1 MSKTSTVCHKRSS
14 VITEGVPKQPT
25 TDQIDY
31 GEIAINYAANGE
43 TLYIKNS
50 ENAIAEFKDNKYYQ
64 KQLSEYTKKS
74 EIVNSL
80 SSTDG
85 TVPLS
90 ANQGKVLNDKFG
102 GYIPKTG
109 GASGTIEIY
118 SNTDD
123 NTIIGNSGNM
133 GFIIIREDMHQ
144 SDDNWNIFTDGYAEF
159 KGLKVKGSNVVTQAD
174 VVNSLASTDQT
185 KPLSANMGKV
195 LSDKLRTGDLIPK
208 EAKMQWGGQNNNEG
222 NLSPIESLLTDSANR
237 LTFGNAEGVTVEYS
251 TDGGSTWNAYTERT
265 DYEKLLY
272 PVADATFCLGGS
284 DSTDRET
291 TLDDMLRITINA
303 KGVGRYL
310 GGIRKMLIYGST
322 RNASSLNVVLEK
334 RTAISGVEGGGDN
347 AFEQVGTLTYDGW
360 PAWGAISLN
369 DSFFGTWSTATA
381 YNNGSVIEYRLTFSV
396 NSIAYTT
403 YGAPY
408 IQLVKLHSLIVY
420 EAEEFISKYGSPLQL
435 MNDGYIHTDRELYLT
450 RRVQAQNIQVSNL
463 NVLSS
468 LNITSSTTI
477 QGVLTVG
484 SKISAGGNIEGGAKL
499 TVEGDATLKSNAT
512 VSGDL
517 TVNGTLNYTMARVE
531 TSEASVTLDASKYTV
546 INCGSGLTINLPNG
560 YATDGKEYVCELH
573 TGSIAPTISFY
584 SDIKFAY
591 GENFVDGFE
600 PNYVYQISI
609 QNSLAVVIP
618 FV

>member
-1 MSKTSTVCHKRSS
+1 MSKINTVCHKRSS

-50 ENAIAEFKDNKYYQ
+50 ENAIAKFKDDKYYQ
-64 KQLSEYTKKS
+64 KQLSEKQDKLVSGTNIKTVNGESLLGDGNIFIPKVFIDDATDESVAIHSQESDILSSVVFVSPTTHTHFEYTKRS

-90 ANQGKVLNDKFG
+90 AKQ
-102 GYIPKTG
+102 
-109 GASGTIEIY
+109 
-118 SNTDD
+118 
-123 NTIIGNSGNM
+123 
-133 GFIIIREDMHQ
+133 
-144 SDDNWNIFTDGYAEF
+144 
-159 KGLKVKGSNVVTQAD
+159 
-174 VVNSLASTDQT
+174 
-185 KPLSANMGKV
+185 GKV
-195 LSDKLRTGDLIPK
+195 LSDKLRTGDLIAK
-208 EAKMQWGGQNNNEG
+208 EAKTQWGGRNNNEG

-251 TDGGSTWNAYTERT
+251 TDGGSTWNAYTEET
-265 DYEKLLY
+265 DYGKLLHPIY
-272 PVADATFCLGGS
+272 SGTFCLGGS
-284 DSTDRET
+284 KSTDRAT
-291 TLDDMLRITINA
+291 TLNDMLRITINA
-303 KGVGRYL
+303 KGIGRYL
-310 GGIRKMLIYGST
+310 GGIKKMLIYGST

-334 RTAISGVEGGGDN
+334 RTAISGVAGGGDN
-347 AFEQVGTLTYDGW
+347 AFVQAGTLTFEGW
-360 PAWGAISLN
+360 PAWGAISLEDN
-369 DSFFGTWSTATA
+369 FFGTWLNSET
-381 YNNGSVIEYRLTFSV
+381 YNNGSVIEYRLTFSINKV
-396 NSIAYTT
+396 SYTT
-403 YGAPY
+403 YGAPF
-408 IQLVKLHSLIVY
+408 IQLVKLHSLTVY
-420 EAEEFISKYGSPLQL
+420 EADEFISRYGSSVLL
-435 MNDGYIHTDRELYLT
+435 MSDGMIHSDREFYLT
-450 RRVQAQNIQVSNL
+450 KRVQAQNIQVSNL

-468 LNITSSTTI
+468 LNITPSTTI

-484 SKISAGGNIEGGAKL
+484 SKISASGNIEGKGSL
-499 TVEGDATLKSNAT
+499 TIDGDTNLKANAT

-531 TSEASVTLDASKYTV
+531 TSEASVTLDASKYAV
-546 INCGSGLTINLPNG
+546 INCGSELTINLPNG

-573 TGSIAPTISFY
+573 TGSIAPAISFP
-584 SDIKFAY
+584 SDIKFAF

>member
-477 QGVLTVG
+477 QGVLTV
-484 SKISAGGNIEGGAKL
+484 
-499 TVEGDATLKSNAT
+499 EGDATLKSNAT

>member
-1 MSKTSTVCHKRSS
+1 MSKINTVCHKRSS
-14 VITEGVPKQPT
+14 VITEGIPKQPT

-64 KQLSEYTKKS
+64 KQLSDKQDKLVSGTNIKTVNGESLLGDGNIFIPKVFIDDATDESVAIHSQESDILSSVVFVSPTTHTHFEYTKRS

-90 ANQGKVLNDKFG
+90 AKQ
-102 GYIPKTG
+102 
-109 GASGTIEIY
+109 
-118 SNTDD
+118 
-123 NTIIGNSGNM
+123 
-133 GFIIIREDMHQ
+133 
-144 SDDNWNIFTDGYAEF
+144 
-159 KGLKVKGSNVVTQAD
+159 
-174 VVNSLASTDQT
+174 
-185 KPLSANMGKV
+185 GKV
-195 LSDKLRTGDLIPK
+195 LSDKLRTGDLIAK
-208 EAKMQWGGQNNNEG
+208 EAKTQWGGRNNNEG

-251 TDGGSTWNAYTERT
+251 TDGGSTWNAYTEET
-265 DYEKLLY
+265 DYGKLLHPIY
-272 PVADATFCLGGS
+272 SGTFCLGGS
-284 DSTDRET
+284 KSTDRAT
-291 TLDDMLRITINA
+291 TLNDMLRITINA
-303 KGVGRYL
+303 KGIGRYL
-310 GGIRKMLIYGST
+310 GGIKKMLIYGST

-334 RTAISGVEGGGDN
+334 RTAISGVAGGGDN
-347 AFEQVGTLTYDGW
+347 AFVQAGTLTFEGW
-360 PAWGAISLN
+360 PAWGAISLEDN
-369 DSFFGTWSTATA
+369 FFGTWLNSET
-381 YNNGSVIEYRLTFSV
+381 YNNGSVIEYRLTFSINKV
-396 NSIAYTT
+396 SYTT
-403 YGAPY
+403 YGAPF
-408 IQLVKLHSLIVY
+408 IQLVKLHSLTVY
-420 EAEEFISKYGSPLQL
+420 EADEFISRYGSSVLL
-435 MNDGYIHTDRELYLT
+435 MSDGMIHSDREFYLT
-450 RRVQAQNIQVSNL
+450 KRVQAQNMQVSNL

-468 LNITSSTTI
+468 LNITPSTTI

-484 SKISAGGNIEGGAKL
+484 SKISASGNIEGKGSL
-499 TVEGDATLKSNAT
+499 TIDGDTNLKANAT

-546 INCGSGLTINLPNG
+546 INCGSELTINLPNG

-573 TGSIAPTISFY
+573 TGSVAPTISFP
-584 SDIKFAY
+584 SDIKFAF

>member
-1 MSKTSTVCHKRSS
+1 MSKINTVCHKRSS
-14 VITEGVPKQPT
+14 VITEGIPKQPT

-31 GEIAINYAANGE
+31 GEIAINYAASGE

-50 ENAIAEFKDNKYYQ
+50 ENAIAKFKDDKYYQ
-64 KQLSEYTKKS
+64 KQLSDKQDKLVSGTNIKTVNGESLLGDGNIFIPKVFIDDATDESVAIHSQESDILSSVVLVSPTTHTHFEYTKRS

-90 ANQGKVLNDKFG
+90 ANQGKVL
-102 GYIPKTG
+102 
-109 GASGTIEIY
+109 
-118 SNTDD
+118 
-123 NTIIGNSGNM
+123 
-133 GFIIIREDMHQ
+133 
-144 SDDNWNIFTDGYAEF
+144 
-159 KGLKVKGSNVVTQAD
+159 
-174 VVNSLASTDQT
+174 
-185 KPLSANMGKV
+185 
-195 LSDKLRTGDLIPK
+195 SDKLRTGDLIAK
-208 EAKMQWGGQNNNEG
+208 EAKTQWGGQNNNEG

-272 PVADATFCLGGS
+272 PVADASFCLGGS

-291 TLDDMLRITINA
+291 TLNDMLRITINA
-303 KGVGRYL
+303 KGIGRYL
-310 GGIRKMLIYGST
+310 GGIRKMLIYGGT
-322 RNASSLNVVLEK
+322 RNARSLNVVLEA
-334 RTAISGVEGGGDN
+334 RRAVGGVEGGGDN

-360 PAWGAISLN
+360 PAWGAISLH
-369 DSFFGTWSTATA
+369 DPYFGTWNRATT
-381 YNNGSVIEYRLTFSV
+381 YNGGSVIEYRLTFSV
-396 NSIAYTT
+396 NDIAYTT

-420 EAEEFISKYGSPLQL
+420 EAEEFVSKYGSPLQL

-450 RRVQAQNIQVSNL
+450 KRVQAQNMQVSNL

-468 LNITSSTTI
+468 LNITPSTTI

-484 SKISAGGNIEGGAKL
+484 SKISASGNIEGKGSL
-499 TVEGDATLKSNAT
+499 TIDGDTNLKANAT

-517 TVNGTLNYTMARVE
+517 TVNGTLNYTRTRVE

-546 INCGSGLTINLPNG
+546 INCGSELTINLPNG

-573 TGSIAPTISFY
+573 TGSIAPAISFP
-584 SDIKFAY
+584 SDIKFAF

>member
-1 MSKTSTVCHKRSS
+1 MFIDDATDESVAIHSQESDILSS
-14 VITEGVPKQPT
+14 VVFVSPT
-25 TDQIDY
+25 TH
-31 GEIAINYAANGE
+31 
-43 TLYIKNS
+43 TH
-50 ENAIAEFKDNKYYQ
+50 F
-64 KQLSEYTKKS
+64 EYTKKS

-90 ANQGKVLNDKFG
+90 ANQGKVLNDRL
-102 GYIPKTG
+102 
-109 GASGTIEIY
+109 
-118 SNTDD
+118 
-123 NTIIGNSGNM
+123 NS
-133 GFIIIREDMHQ
+133 
-144 SDDNWNIFTDGYAEF
+144 
-159 KGLKVKGSNVVTQAD
+159 
-174 VVNSLASTDQT
+174 
-185 KPLSANMGKV
+185 
-195 LSDKLRTGDLIPK
+195 GDLIAK
-208 EAKMQWGGQNNNEG
+208 EAKTQWGGRNNNEG

-237 LTFGNAEGVTVEYS
+237 LTFGNAEGGTVEYS
-251 TDGGSTWNAYTERT
+251 TDGGSTSNAYTERT

-291 TLDDMLRITINA
+291 TLNDMLRITINA

-310 GGIRKMLIYGST
+310 GGVRKMLIYGGT
-322 RNASSLNVVLEK
+322 RNARSLNVVLEA
-334 RTAISGVEGGGDN
+334 RRAVGGVEGGGDN

-396 NSIAYTT
+396 NSVAYTT

-408 IQLVKLHSLIVY
+408 IQLIKLHSLVVY
-420 EAEEFISKYGSPLQL
+420 EANEFIAKYGSPLLL
-435 MNDGYIHTDRELYLT
+435 MNDGYIHADRELYLT
-450 RRVQAQNIQVSNL
+450 KRVQAQNIQVSNL

-468 LNITSSTTI
+468 LNITPSTTI

-484 SKISAGGNIEGGAKL
+484 SKISASGNIEGNGSL
-499 TVEGDATLKSNAT
+499 TIDGDTNLKANAT

-546 INCGSGLTINLPNG
+546 INCGSELTINLPSG

-573 TGSIAPTISFY
+573 TGSVAPTISFP
-584 SDIKFAY
+584 SDIKFAF

-600 PNYVYQISI
+600 PDSVYQINI
-609 QNSLAVVIP
+609 QNRLAIVIP
-618 FV
+618 FI

>member
-1 MSKTSTVCHKRSS
+1 MSKINTVCHKRSS

-31 GEIAINYAANGE
+31 GEIAINYAASGE

-50 ENAIAEFKDNKYYQ
+50 ENAIAKFKDDKYYQ
-64 KQLSEYTKKS
+64 KQLSDKQDKLVSGTNIKTVNGESLLGDGNIFIPKVFIDDATDESVAIHSQESDILSSVVFVSPTTHTHFEYTKRS

-90 ANQGKVLNDKFG
+90 AKQ
-102 GYIPKTG
+102 
-109 GASGTIEIY
+109 
-118 SNTDD
+118 
-123 NTIIGNSGNM
+123 
-133 GFIIIREDMHQ
+133 
-144 SDDNWNIFTDGYAEF
+144 
-159 KGLKVKGSNVVTQAD
+159 
-174 VVNSLASTDQT
+174 
-185 KPLSANMGKV
+185 GKV
-195 LSDKLRTGDLIPK
+195 LSDKLKTGDLIPK

-310 GGIRKMLIYGST
+310 GGIRKMLIYGGT
-322 RNASSLNVVLEK
+322 RNARSLNVVLEA
-334 RTAISGVEGGGDN
+334 RRAVGGVEGGGDN

-360 PAWGAISLN
+360 PAWGAISLH
-369 DSFFGTWSTATA
+369 DPYFGTWNRATT
-381 YNNGSVIEYRLTFSV
+381 YNGGSVIEYRLTFSV
-396 NSIAYTT
+396 NDIAYTT

-420 EAEEFISKYGSPLQL
+420 EAEEFVSKYGSPLQL

-450 RRVQAQNIQVSNL
+450 KRVQAQNMQVSNL

-468 LNITSSTTI
+468 LNITPSTTI

-484 SKISAGGNIEGGAKL
+484 SKISASGNIEGKGSL
-499 TVEGDATLKSNAT
+499 TIDGDTNLKANAT

-546 INCGSGLTINLPNG
+546 INCGSELTINLPNG

-573 TGSIAPTISFY
+573 TGSIAPAISFP
-584 SDIKFAY
+584 SDIKFAF

>member
-1 MSKTSTVCHKRSS
+1 MSKINTVCHKRSS
-14 VITEGVPKQPT
+14 VITEGIPKQPT

-31 GEIAINYAANGE
+31 GEIAINYAASGE

-50 ENAIAEFKDNKYYQ
+50 ENAIAKFKDDKYYQ
-64 KQLSEYTKKS
+64 KQLSDKQDKLVSGTNIKTVNGESLLGDGNIFIPKVFIDDATDESVAIHSQESDILSSVVFVSPTTHTHFEYTKRS

-90 ANQGKVLNDKFG
+90 AKQ
-102 GYIPKTG
+102 
-109 GASGTIEIY
+109 
-118 SNTDD
+118 
-123 NTIIGNSGNM
+123 
-133 GFIIIREDMHQ
+133 
-144 SDDNWNIFTDGYAEF
+144 
-159 KGLKVKGSNVVTQAD
+159 
-174 VVNSLASTDQT
+174 
-185 KPLSANMGKV
+185 GKV
-195 LSDKLRTGDLIPK
+195 LSDKLRTGDLIAK
-208 EAKMQWGGQNNNEG
+208 EAKTQWGGQNNNEG

-251 TDGGSTWNAYTERT
+251 TDGGSTWNAYTEET
-265 DYEKLLY
+265 DYGKLLHPIY
-272 PVADATFCLGGS
+272 SGTFCLGGS
-284 DSTDRET
+284 KSTDRAT
-291 TLDDMLRITINA
+291 TLNDMLRITINA
-303 KGVGRYL
+303 KGIGRYL
-310 GGIRKMLIYGST
+310 GGIKKMLIYGST

-334 RTAISGVEGGGDN
+334 RTAISGVAGGGDN
-347 AFEQVGTLTYDGW
+347 AFVQAGTLTFEGW
-360 PAWGAISLN
+360 PAWGAISLEDN
-369 DSFFGTWSTATA
+369 FFGTWLNSET
-381 YNNGSVIEYRLTFSV
+381 YNNGSVIEYRLTFSINKV
-396 NSIAYTT
+396 SYTT
-403 YGAPY
+403 YGAPF
-408 IQLVKLHSLIVY
+408 IQLVKLHSLTVY
-420 EAEEFISKYGSPLQL
+420 EADEFISRYGSSVLL
-435 MNDGYIHTDRELYLT
+435 MSDGMIHSDREFYLT
-450 RRVQAQNIQVSNL
+450 KRVQAQNIQVSNL

-468 LNITSSTTI
+468 LNITPSTTI

-484 SKISAGGNIEGGAKL
+484 SKISASGNIEGKGSL
-499 TVEGDATLKSNAT
+499 TIDGDTNLKANAT

-546 INCGSGLTINLPNG
+546 INCGSELTINLPNG

-573 TGSIAPTISFY
+573 TGSIAPTISFP
-584 SDIKFAY
+584 SDIKFAF

>member
-1 MSKTSTVCHKRSS
+1 MSKINTVCHKRSS

-64 KQLSEYTKKS
+64 KQLSDKQDKLVSGTNIKTVNGESLLGDGNIFIPKVFIDDATDESVAIHSQESDILSSVVFVSPTTHTHFEYTKRS

-90 ANQGKVLNDKFG
+90 AKQ
-102 GYIPKTG
+102 
-109 GASGTIEIY
+109 
-118 SNTDD
+118 
-123 NTIIGNSGNM
+123 
-133 GFIIIREDMHQ
+133 
-144 SDDNWNIFTDGYAEF
+144 
-159 KGLKVKGSNVVTQAD
+159 
-174 VVNSLASTDQT
+174 
-185 KPLSANMGKV
+185 GKV
-195 LSDKLRTGDLIPK
+195 LSDKLRTGDLIAK
-208 EAKMQWGGQNNNEG
+208 EAKTQWGGRNNNEG

-251 TDGGSTWNAYTERT
+251 TDGGSTWNAYTEET
-265 DYEKLLY
+265 DYGKLLHPIY
-272 PVADATFCLGGS
+272 SGTFCLGGS
-284 DSTDRET
+284 KATDRAT
-291 TLDDMLRITINA
+291 TLNDMLRITINA
-303 KGVGRYL
+303 KGIGRYL
-310 GGIRKMLIYGST
+310 GGIKKMLIYGST

-334 RTAISGVEGGGDN
+334 RTAISGVAGGGDN
-347 AFEQVGTLTYDGW
+347 AFVQAGTLTFEGW
-360 PAWGAISLN
+360 PAWGAISLEDN
-369 DSFFGTWSTATA
+369 FFGTWLNSET
-381 YNNGSVIEYRLTFSV
+381 YNNGSVIEYRLTFSINKV
-396 NSIAYTT
+396 SYTT

-408 IQLVKLHSLIVY
+408 IQLVKLHSLTVY
-420 EAEEFISKYGSPLQL
+420 EADEFISRYGSSVLL
-435 MNDGYIHTDRELYLT
+435 MSDGMIHSDREFYLT
-450 RRVQAQNIQVSNL
+450 KRVQAQNIQVSNL

-468 LNITSSTTI
+468 LNITPSTTI

-484 SKISAGGNIEGGAKL
+484 SKISASGNIEGKGSL
-499 TVEGDATLKSNAT
+499 TIDGDTNLKANAT

-546 INCGSGLTINLPNG
+546 INCGSELTINLPNG
-560 YATDGKEYVCELH
+560 YATDGKEYMCELH
-573 TGSIAPTISFY
+573 TGSIAPAISFP
-584 SDIKFAY
+584 SDIKFAF
-591 GENFVDGFE
+591 GENFVEGFE
-600 PNYVYQISI
+600 PDYVYQISI

>member
-25 TDQIDY
+25 ADQIDY

-468 LNITSSTTI
+468 LNITPSTTI

>member
-1 MSKTSTVCHKRSS
+1 MSKISTVCHKRSS

-31 GEIAINYAANGE
+31 GEIAINYAASGE

-64 KQLSEYTKKS
+64 KQF
-74 EIVNSL
+74 
-80 SSTDG
+80 DR
-85 TVPLS
+85 
-90 ANQGKVLNDKFG
+90 
-102 GYIPKTG
+102 YIPKTG
-109 GASGTIEIY
+109 GVADNVELF
-118 SNTDD
+118 SNNGGQTL
-123 NTIIGNSGNM
+123 IGSPENNS
-133 GFIIIREDMHQ
+133 FVRIREDMAGVG
-144 SDDNWNIFTDGYAEF
+144 DNWNIFTSGDGEF
-159 KGLKVKGSNVVTQAD
+159 KGLKVKGLNVFTQAD
-174 VVNSLASTDQT
+174 VVNSLVSTDQT
-185 KPLSANMGKV
+185 KPLSANMGKA
-195 LSDKLRTGDLIPK
+195 LSDKLKTGDLIPK
-208 EAKMQWGGQNNNEG
+208 EAKMQWGGKNNNEG

-284 DSTDRET
+284 NSTDRET
-291 TLDDMLRITINA
+291 TLNDMLRITINE

-310 GGIRKMLIYGST
+310 GGIRKMLIYGGT
-322 RNASSLNVVLEK
+322 RNARSLFVVLEA
-334 RTAISGVEGGGDN
+334 RRAVGGVEGGGDN
-347 AFEQVGTLTYDGW
+347 AFEQIGTLTYDGW
-360 PAWGAISLN
+360 PAWGAISLH
-369 DSFFGTWSTATA
+369 DPSFGTWNRTTT
-381 YNNGSVIEYRLTFSV
+381 YNEGSVIEYRLTFSV
-396 NSIAYTT
+396 NDIAYTT

-420 EAEEFISKYGSPLQL
+420 EAEEFVSKYGSPLQL

-450 RRVQAQNIQVSNL
+450 KRVQAQNMQVSNL

-468 LNITSSTTI
+468 LNITPSTTI

-484 SKISAGGNIEGGAKL
+484 SKISASGNIEGKGSL
-499 TVEGDATLKSNAT
+499 TIDGDTNLKANAT

-517 TVNGTLNYTMARVE
+517 TVNGTLNYTRARVE
-531 TSEASVTLDASKYTV
+531 TSEASVTLDAGKYIV
-546 INCGSGLTINLPNG
+546 INCGSELTINLPNG
-560 YATDGKEYVCELH
+560 YATDGKEYMCELH
-573 TGSIAPTISFY
+573 IGSIAPTISLPA
-584 SDIKFAY
+584 DIKFAF
-591 GENFVDGFE
+591 GENFVEGLE
-600 PNYVYQISI
+600 PNYAVYQISI